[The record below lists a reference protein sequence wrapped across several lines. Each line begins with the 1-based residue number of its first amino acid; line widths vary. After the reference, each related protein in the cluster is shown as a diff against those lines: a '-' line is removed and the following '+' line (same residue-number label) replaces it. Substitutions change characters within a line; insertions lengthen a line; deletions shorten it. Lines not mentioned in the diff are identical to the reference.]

1 MTKFIRK
8 PKAGDPISA
17 KAIGSLID
25 IARGASQLTVAGG
38 DAFSTTSGQAVA
50 VPRQKTLRIAE
61 VTSDWTKN
69 EGEQLPRPYG
79 PANWY
84 FATAKF
90 ITLYKTGW
98 AVELPERQIT
108 IWAPTLTARNESGPV
123 APPSIEPGNWVF
135 VTYQNDVWV
144 VVGDAIANVGPRN
157 FKLTSALTRG
167 GYADAE
173 FVDASGNG
181 TGETVRV
188 YDHPLGIFFGAIGT
202 PGIAAY
208 DGSMDRWQVIAIGCS
223 ES

>member
-69 EGEQLPRPYG
+69 EGEPLPRPYG
-79 PANWY
+79 PAKWY

-123 APPSIEPGNWVF
+123 APPSIAPGNWVF

-144 VVGDAIANVGPRN
+144 VVGTSVSRPIPFMLAEQLESGSYAN
-157 FKLTSALTRG
+157 
-167 GYADAE
+167 ADI
-173 FVDASGNG
+173 VDVAGQS
-181 TGETVRV
+181 TGVTIKVF
-188 YDHPLGIFFGAIGT
+188 DHPLGLFYGTVGT
-202 PGIAAY
+202 PGLALY
-208 DGSMDRWQVIAIGCS
+208 DPEFDRFVVIAIGCS
-223 ES
+223 VQT